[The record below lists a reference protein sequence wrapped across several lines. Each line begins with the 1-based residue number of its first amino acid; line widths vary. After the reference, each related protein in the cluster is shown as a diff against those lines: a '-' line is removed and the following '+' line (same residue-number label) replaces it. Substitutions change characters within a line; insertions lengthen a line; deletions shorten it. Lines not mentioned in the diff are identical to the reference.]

1 MGYAKKESDLKSLQR
16 TYISKNNEFQELL
29 NDLLTKNARLHEVK
43 NQKIRRARE
52 RQKKKFTK
60 KFKRRNTQNQMRN
73 VKNSIGL
80 YKQRKPKSK
89 EQGFFELVTKS
100 LLEKGSR
107 DWDKEEEEREE
118 ISRDSERKENSLFT
132 NKLDLKV
139 SERFTSSMILKPN
152 PRKNEG
158 QEKGELGR
166 LEGTPKMQEMNFT
179 DNADL
184 KKNLYSYPE
193 FNEKDFFTS
202 PRINS

>member
-29 NDLLTKNARLHEVK
+29 NDLLTKNARLHEMK

-166 LEGTPKMQEMNFT
+166 LEGTPKMQEMDFT